1 MKSKP
6 WFVLLVLFAF
16 FSACKQPPIDEQT
29 LKEEYSFLRD
39 FNRSLVVVQSKTSKQ
54 KAYQYLDSVATA
66 TANTALAIYAEVK
79 QVQYLEHTKDLLDQ
93 SIEKL
98 IAIKESRAFRN
109 ASPYLKFHTCMHLS
123 KLYEQKEDVEQTF
136 DLNFEA
142 VQYIEP
148 YPGIY
153 HYEIAFSYFN
163 IDATAGRLFEEHE
176 IGKKANQIATEVALK
191 YKHRQIAFMSMY
203 NANLRR
209 VSNEEYDEAIKY
221 ANKTIELGGQDD
233 QSKKFISLA
242 YACLRECYLKQEKLD
257 SVAIIDQ
264 KWQQLFEQDYL
275 PQDLY
280 VEYLLLNLDD
290 NIAIL
295 EKDELLKQFDYIRHY
310 YLNQNQ
316 GESNYHLHL
325 LYANMAR
332 YWNRLNAPKQA
343 LQYANLSYGYFMAM
357 SSQPNTYVVDQL
369 AIFEEILTKL
379 KEQKPNSVQQ
389 ISVLSKIDS
398 LQYIQYNQL
407 QKKSNAYEQ
416 QLQLWVEKEKEVAED
431 KIVSQRSEIQL
442 WGGLFAL
449 VSIASSIL
457 IYLMLKLKKQREQLD
472 QVNEELLGQTK
483 VIEEQNLHLEE
494 RNASLSNFAAIAA
507 HDLKAPLRTISSFS
521 RLLYKRYEDKI
532 DEGDKG
538 LFDFIINDSMALKD
552 MIEGLLSYSSVSKV
566 NLEMG
571 AVDIGEVIQSVQNSL
586 SHSIQESG
594 ASFYVQDNAPQVVGE
609 QTLLKQLFLN
619 LFNNA
624 LKFRK
629 EEEAPLIQVEFKD
642 NGADE
647 VLISV
652 ADNGIGVDEK
662 DHEEIFGVF
671 KKLHSRAEY
680 EGCGIGLSTCK
691 KIVESHGGKITI
703 SSALGQGTTFNVSL
717 KRGKVL
723 GGDEGVRTGV

>member
-29 LKEEYSFLRD
+29 LKDEYSFLRD

-148 YPGIY
+148 YPDIY

-264 KWQQLFEQDYL
+264 KCQQLFEQDYL

-416 QLQLWVEKEKEVAED
+416 QLQLWAEKEKEVAED

-662 DHEEIFGVF
+662 DHEEIFGIF